1 MTKKKL
7 YFALIVLSILA
18 VVLTT
23 GFSTN
28 SIFGSFVTMANGYY
42 LEISAGSPLNENW
55 TNTSRINADDDWT
68 QVVAIEGFSGNGLA
82 PVPGTDPRTILA
94 DNPNNP
100 LDVKAN
106 QTNPATSTAD
116 GVAEFE
122 IANPTIALKGSDTA
136 TAPNIVIH
144 LNTTVGCV
152 GKGVIVNF
160 NVRDIDNSA
169 NNAVSPVATQFR
181 VGGSGNY
188 RNLTSAFVP
197 DATTGP
203 NEATRVT
210 SVSATLPVSASGQPM
225 LDFRIITTNAVGA
238 DEWIGIDD
246 INIDCIHPTSGTSSV
261 GGRVMDSSG
270 RGVSKAQVVITNT
283 LTGETRTA
291 LTSPFGW
298 YTFNDVEVG
307 YFYTVTV
314 VHKRIEFSE
323 NLQLFQVLGDMEE
336 VNFVANVAK

>member
-7 YFALIVLSILA
+7 YFVLITLSSLA
-18 VVLTT
+18 IVWTT

-28 SIFGSFVTMANGYY
+28 SIFGTIIANANGYY

-55 TNTSRINADDDWT
+55 TNTSRINAEDDWT
-68 QVVAIEGFSGNGLA
+68 QVVAIEGFTGNNLA

-94 DNPNNP
+94 DNPPNT

-106 QTNPATSTAD
+106 QTNPATSTVD

-122 IANPTIALKGSDTA
+122 ITNPTIALKGSDTA

-144 LNTTVGCV
+144 LNTTIGCV

-188 RNLTSAFVP
+188 RNLTAAFVT

-203 NEATRVT
+203 NQATRVT
-210 SVSATLPVSASGQPM
+210 SVSATLPVSASNQPM

-238 DEWIGIDD
+238 DEWVGIDD
-246 INIDCIHPTSGTSSV
+246 INIDCIHPTSATAFV
-261 GGRVMDSSG
+261 NGRVTDSFG
-270 RGVSKAQVVITNT
+270 RGVPKAQVTITNMMS
-283 LTGETRTA
+283 GEMHTVI
-291 LTSPFGW
+291 TSPFGW
-298 YTFNDVEVG
+298 YSFGEMEVNV
-307 YFYTVTV
+307 FYTVTV
-314 VHKRIEFSE
+314 AHKRHDFGKGSS
-323 NLQLFQVLGDMEE
+323 QVFHLLEDMNE
-336 VNFVANVAK
+336 VNFTAN

>member
-1 MTKKKL
+1 MTGKKL
-7 YFALIVLSILA
+7 YFVAIALS
-18 VVLTT
+18 VLTLA
-23 GFSTN
+23 GMFLFD
-28 SIFGSFVTMANGYY
+28 SIFGSLTAKANSYY

-82 PVPGTDPRTILA
+82 PVAGTDPRTILA

-136 TAPNIVIH
+136 TAPNLVIH
-144 LNTTVGCV
+144 LNTTIGCV
-152 GKGVIVNF
+152 GKGVVVNY
-160 NVRDIDNSA
+160 NVRDIDDSA
-169 NNAVSPVATQFR
+169 NNAVSPVTTQYR
-181 VGGSGNY
+181 IGGSGNY
-188 RNLTSAFVP
+188 TNITSSYIA

-203 NEATRVT
+203 NQATLVTARRVT
-210 SVSATLPVSASGQPM
+210 LPLIASGQAM
-225 LDFRIITTNAVGA
+225 LDVRILTTNAVGA

-246 INIDCIHPTSGTSSV
+246 INIDCIHPTSATAFVS
-261 GGRVMDSSG
+261 GRVTDAFG
-270 RGVSKAQVVITNT
+270 RGVPKAQVTIMNI
-283 LTGETRTA
+283 LTGETRTV

-298 YTFNDVEVG
+298 YSFGEMDVNV
-307 YFYTVTV
+307 FYTVTV
-314 VHKRIEFSE
+314 ARKGLTFNESS
-323 NLQLFQVLGDMEE
+323 QLFQLMGDMDE
-336 VNFVANVAK
+336 VNFVAN

>member
-1 MTKKKL
+1 MTRKKL
-7 YFALIVLSILA
+7 YFVWIALSVFTLVGTSA
-18 VVLTT
+18 
-23 GFSTN
+23 FSSA
-28 SIFGSFVTMANGYY
+28 SIFGSLVAEANSYY
-42 LEISAGSPLNENW
+42 LEISAGSPLNETW
-55 TNTSRINADDDWT
+55 TNTARINAEDDWT

-82 PVPGTDPRTILA
+82 PVPGTDPRAVLT

-100 LDVKAN
+100 LDVRPN
-106 QTNPATSTAD
+106 QTNPATSTVD

-144 LNTTVGCV
+144 LNTTIGCV

-160 NVRDIDNSA
+160 KVRDIDDSA

-188 RNLTSAFVP
+188 RNIQSAFVP

-203 NEATRVT
+203 NQATRVT
-210 SVSATLPVSASGQPM
+210 NVSATLPVGASNQPM

-246 INIDCIHPTSGTSSV
+246 INVDCTHPTTATAFVS
-261 GGRVMDSSG
+261 GRVLDAFG
-270 RGVSKAQVVITNT
+270 RGVAKAQVSI
-283 LTGETRTA
+283 LDMQTGATRTA
-291 LTSPFGW
+291 ITSPFG
-298 YTFNDVEVG
+298 YYSFGEMQVNA
-307 YFYTVTV
+307 FYTVSVARKGYDFGDATQV
-314 VHKRIEFSE
+314 F
-323 NLQLFQVLGDMEE
+323 QLFEDMENI
-336 VNFVANVAK
+336 NFSAQ